1 MLLIVFFLHNAL
13 ERSTMLLMGKLT
25 MSMVIFNGYVSHY
38 QRIVTMEY
46 DELWNRV
53 STQIF
58 LIWPQPKWKM
68 SQ

>member
-1 MLLIVFFLHNAL
+1 MLLIVFFLCLHNAL

-25 MSMVIFNGYVSHY
+25 MSMAIFNGNVSHY

-46 DELWNRV
+46 DELWSRA

-58 LIWPQPKWKM
+58 LI
-68 SQ
+68 